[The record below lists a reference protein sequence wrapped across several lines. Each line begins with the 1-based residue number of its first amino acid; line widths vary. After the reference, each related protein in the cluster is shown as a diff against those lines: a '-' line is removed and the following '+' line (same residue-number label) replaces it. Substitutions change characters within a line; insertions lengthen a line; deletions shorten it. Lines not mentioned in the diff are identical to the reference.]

1 MTVDVNRRAVV
12 GAVLA
17 AGAASL
23 SAPAR
28 AAIPSPCDG
37 RALALAQ
44 CIAGLLRSVRPT
56 RGRWEPRPP
65 GSTCRRRQPNLW

>member
-28 AAIPSPCDG
+28 ASIPSPCDG

-44 CIAGLLRSVRPT
+44 RISACCQCVRPT
-56 RGRWEPRPP
+56 RGR
-65 GSTCRRRQPNLW
+65 